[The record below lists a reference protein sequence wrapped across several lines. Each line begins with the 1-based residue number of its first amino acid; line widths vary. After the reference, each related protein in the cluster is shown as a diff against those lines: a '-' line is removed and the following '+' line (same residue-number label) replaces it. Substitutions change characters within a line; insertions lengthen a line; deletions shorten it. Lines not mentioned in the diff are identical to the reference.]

1 MPQTIIYLLSCFIA
15 GIALGWIL
23 FKLIK
28 AKSYIDAPLLEQL
41 KEEKQKLEISMASL
55 TTEKQTLLNRQQE
68 LQQELRTGDQ
78 QNKKLQ
84 EQLQV
89 LNTTIVRLETDVQHR
104 QERLDLQKQDL
115 EEVKLQLEA
124 QFRILANDIL
134 DTKSK
139 TFSEQQET
147 KLMDILSPFKEQI
160 AGFKKEFD
168 EKFTQEVREKS
179 SLRSE
184 IANLLHLN
192 QTIAREAVSLTEALR
207 GSTKKQGDW
216 GEDILERILEFS
228 GLQKGIHYTIQDS
241 HRDEQGK
248 VIRPDVMVHYPDQR
262 YLVIDSKVS
271 LTHYW
276 DYCNT
281 TDITVQKIAV
291 QQMIRSLKNHVD
303 SLFGK
308 NYINI
313 ARTPDF
319 IVMFMPVEAA
329 YITAMQEDHELWQY
343 AYSRKVL
350 LISPT
355 NLIPAMKMI
364 SDMWQKDKVSKDVE
378 EIADRAVKLYEKLA
392 GFLDN
397 FEAVGRELE
406 QAGNKWQD
414 ARKQLSEGKGN
425 LLRQGEQLRALLG
438 RKTNKELP
446 VSFSDQRGIED
457 ASGEEF

>member
-1 MPQTIIYLLSCFIA
+1 MLQTFIYPFICFIA
-15 GIALGWIL
+15 GAMSGWIF

-28 AKSYIDAPLLEQL
+28 ARNYIDVSLFDQL
-41 KEEKQKLEISMASL
+41 KEEKQKLEINIASL
-55 TTEKQTLLNRQQE
+55 NTEKQTLQSRQQE

-84 EQLQV
+84 DQLQI
-89 LNTTIVRLETDVQHR
+89 LNTTIVRLEADVHNR
-104 QERLDLQKQDL
+104 QERLDTQKQDL
-115 EEVKLQLEA
+115 EEMKQQLEA

-134 DTKSK
+134 DTKSRA
-139 TFSEQQET
+139 FSEQQEA
-147 KLMDILSPFKEQI
+147 KLTDLLSPFKDQI
-160 AGFKKEFD
+160 AVFKKEFD

-184 IANLLHLN
+184 IANLLNLN

-228 GLQKGIHYTIQDS
+228 GLQKGIHYTTQDS
-241 HRDEQGK
+241 HRDEHGK

-313 ARTPDF
+313 AKTPDF

-364 SDMWQKDKVSKDVE
+364 SDMWQKDRVSKDVE
-378 EIADRAVKLYEKLA
+378 EIADRAVKLYEKLV

-446 VSFSDQRGIED
+446 ASFIDQAGIAN
-457 ASGEEF
+457 ASNDEF